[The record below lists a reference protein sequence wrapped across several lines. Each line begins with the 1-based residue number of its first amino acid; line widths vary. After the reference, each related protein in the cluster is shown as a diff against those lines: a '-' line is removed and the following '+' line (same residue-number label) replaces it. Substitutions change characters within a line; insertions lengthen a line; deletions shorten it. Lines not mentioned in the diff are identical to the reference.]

1 MFIKLAIQN
10 SSYGRAPVNTTLL
23 KAAKLMYKKVSETI
37 STLAN
42 GSSTVVEHLPRHSKI
57 QGSIPAATSITKMKA
72 KGRLTFE
79 TFQTK
84 TNHRNL
90 I

>member
-10 SSYGRAPVNTTLL
+10 SSYGRGPINVTPL
-23 KAAKLMYKKVSETI
+23 KAAKLMYKKVSVTI

-57 QGSIPAATSITKMKA
+57 QGLILAAATGTVTKA
-72 KGRLTFE
+72 KGRSTFE